1 MCIVLSAEIVMW
13 GFSGK
18 IMSLRKI
25 IKRLLIMY
33 HCITIKCVANK
44 RLRRT
49 ERERERERESE
60 LFPKCSFRKA
70 VNESPVSLHLHP
82 CLRL

>member
-1 MCIVLSAEIVMW
+1 
-13 GFSGK
+13 
-18 IMSLRKI
+18 
-25 IKRLLIMY
+25 MY